1 MQLLKVCQEISVVIL
16 RSYRYFFF
24 IFNDSLTLIYFSS
37 LSVIY
42 WVFQNPDNQIIG
54 TVVEE
59 DVGFGPENIGVPTE
73 EIWTRVNQSL
83 EAVDMVKYHKQFLN
97 HPNY

>member
-1 MQLLKVCQEISVVIL
+1 MKALSYLGTLPQLVESLLYQSQLFQIALNLLVKVSTFGLQVLDCHVVCLQLLKVCQEISVVIL

-42 WVFQNPDNQIIG
+42 
-54 TVVEE
+54 
-59 DVGFGPENIGVPTE
+59 
-73 EIWTRVNQSL
+73 
-83 EAVDMVKYHKQFLN
+83 
-97 HPNY
+97 